1 MRWSKSFWAKS
12 GVEIESAAAR
22 ESTPVRIAQRIASP
36 RKRSGILALLDG
48 EGAHAFRFGG
58 GEGHRLKSGL
68 LVGCYGTNCGLH
80 SRRASGV
87 RFSRKFEW
95 RVAVNRRLSFLLIVL
110 VVGGVLTVRGAFSPP
125 EPQTTRKVFNAPE
138 KTVQAPYSDGI
149 LAGNTLYLAG
159 RIGLDPK
166 TGKPPAE
173 IEDEIKLMLDSLKG
187 TLTQAGMTMDDLVYV
202 QIACTDLSLFDK
214 FNPIYKSYFTTKDY
228 PAREFIG
235 AGSLL
240 RGGHF
245 ELQAIAVRR

>member
-1 MRWSKSFWAKS
+1 LLAGDGSHTFQQGGHSL
-12 GVEIESAAAR
+12 GHCLVAA
-22 ESTPVRIAQRIASP
+22 ERIASYTRTASP
-36 RKRSGILALLDG
+36 EFIFKKASN
-48 EGAHAFRFGG
+48 GG
-58 GEGHRLKSGL
+58 L
-68 LVGCYGTNCGLH
+68 
-80 SRRASGV
+80 
-87 RFSRKFEW
+87 
-95 RVAVNRRLSFLLIVL
+95 AVNRRFGFLAVAL
-110 VVGGVLTVRGAFSPP
+110 VVAGIVSVNGALSQPT
-125 EPQTTRKVFNAPE
+125 PQTTRKVFNAPE

-214 FNPIYKSYFTTKDY
+214 FNPIYKSYFKTTDY